1 MQPQTSSHID
11 NMYLLIDIGN
21 TACKAAFADNER
33 IGKIFRYA
41 GEDFRQFI
49 RDTFE
54 SEHPGQRV
62 QVAVLSN
69 VRADDPELEAMLRN
83 EYCDRLVV
91 LDVAECKR
99 LIETGL
105 AQFEV
110 LSNMPEGMGADRIA
124 AILAANNLFPENDL
138 MVFDFGTAITV
149 EFINCHKEDTPAF
162 YAGGA
167 ISLGLNTRY
176 RALSHFTERIPLLN
190 PREFMDSHKDEKIS
204 PIGFDL
210 DTAMAAGNILGT
222 MFEIEGYQR
231 EYPERTVI
239 FTGGDAIY
247 FAEKLKSS
255 IFVVYNLVLMGLSQI
270 AQFYAEQ

>member
-1 MQPQTSSHID
+1 MD
-11 NMYLLIDIGN
+11 RMYLLIDIGN
-21 TACKAAFADNER
+21 TACKAAFADDEK
-33 IGKIFRYA
+33 IGKVFRYA
-41 GEDFRQFI
+41 GDDIRQFI
-49 RDTFE
+49 RETCE
-54 SEHPGQRV
+54 SEYPGQKA

-69 VRADDPELEAMLRN
+69 VRADDPELETMLRN
-83 EYCDRLVV
+83 EFCDRLVV
-91 LDVAECKR
+91 LDVAECDR
-99 LIETGL
+99 LVETGL

-110 LSNMPEGMGADRIA
+110 LANMPEGMGADRIA

-138 MVFDFGTAITV
+138 MVFDFGTATTV
-149 EFINCHKEDTPAF
+149 EFINCHKENSPAH
-162 YAGGA
+162 YMGGS

-176 RALSHFTERIPLLN
+176 RALSYFAERIPLLN
-190 PREFMDSHKDEKIS
+190 PRDFMESHKDEKIC
-204 PIGFDL
+204 PYGTDL
-210 DTAMAAGNILGT
+210 DTAMAAGNILGI

-247 FAEKLKSS
+247 FAERLKSS

>member
-1 MQPQTSSHID
+1 
-11 NMYLLIDIGN
+11 MYLLIDIGN

-33 IGKIFRYA
+33 IGKVFRYA
-41 GEDFRQFI
+41 GDDIPQFV
-49 RDTFE
+49 RDTFA
-54 SEHPGQRV
+54 SELLGQRV

-69 VRADDPELEAMLRN
+69 VRADNPELESILRN

-91 LDVAECKR
+91 LDVAECNR
-99 LIETGL
+99 LVETGST
-105 AQFEV
+105 QFEV
-110 LSNMPEGMGADRIA
+110 LANMPEGMGADRIA

-138 MVFDFGTAITV
+138 MVFDFGTATTV
-149 EFINCHKEDTPAF
+149 EFINCRKGDDPAY
-162 YAGGA
+162 YAGGS

-176 RALSHFTERIPLLN
+176 RALSHFAERIPLLN
-190 PREFMDSHKDEKIS
+190 PRDFIESHKDEKIN
-204 PIGFDL
+204 PIGTDL
-210 DTAMAAGNILGT
+210 DTALAAGNILGI

-255 IFVVYNLVLMGLSQI
+255 IFVVYNLVLMGLSQV